1 MEPFTMIFFL
11 IAVRLRGLDAQHSR
25 LSATPPAHHQRHHER
40 GYDAENLSRRQRDS
54 QWDGYH
60 VAAEQ
65 AVHRLC
71 KSISLHLNPISDPC
85 PPSPLPY

>member
-1 MEPFTMIFFL
+1 MTFFFFFFE

-40 GYDAENLSRRQRDS
+40 GYDAENLPRRQRDS
-54 QWDGYH
+54 PGDGYP

-71 KSISLHLNPISDPC
+71 KSISLHLNPISEPC
-85 PPSPLPY
+85 PPPPSPY